1 MRMID
6 TYPICDLYPQYQ
18 TSLLPITLEIGPR
31 VNVIAK
37 ISCMCSFLNLG
48 FTYSVSTHSSHA
60 TWTLPKR
67 ALSTTTLK
75 LKLVCGMKS
84 VNWKTISIFNYAN
97 DTITILFLT
106 KVALLQKYRVWYF
119 NRQLKCFSSMNNFM
133 VSKFCMITVHH
144 SSRCNNK
151 KNFAK
156 VVVCCGKIHT
166 TKGILT

>member
-1 MRMID
+1 MRIID
-6 TYPICDLYPQYQ
+6 TYPICDLYRQYQ

-37 ISCMCSFLNLG
+37 ISCMCSFLNHG

-97 DTITILFLT
+97 DTITVLFLT
-106 KVALLQKYRVWYF
+106 KVALLQNYRVCYF
-119 NRQLKCFSSMNNFM
+119 NRQLKCFISMNNFM

-144 SSRCNNK
+144 SSRYNNK
-151 KNFAK
+151 KL
-156 VVVCCGKIHT
+156 C
-166 TKGILT
+166 KGRRVLR

>member
-6 TYPICDLYPQYQ
+6 TYPICDLYLQYQ

-106 KVALLQKYRVWYF
+106 KVALLQKYISY
-119 NRQLKCFSSMNNFM
+119 
-133 VSKFCMITVHH
+133 
-144 SSRCNNK
+144 SRLI
-151 KNFAK
+151 FQQAAQMFQQYE
-156 VVVCCGKIHT
+156 
-166 TKGILT
+166 